1 MKLETHPYGKMPDGA
16 PVERFTFTNANGMV
30 CEVINYGVRL
40 TSIKV
45 PDAKGRTADV
55 LLGFDNLDA
64 YLHNG
69 HFAPVCGRVANRI
82 SGAKFTLD
90 GVTYKLVANEGENQ
104 LHGGKKGFDKAVWRA
119 AEKGGGVEFS
129 YLSRDGEEG
138 FPGNLEVKTLV
149 TLTDANELRLDY
161 TATTD
166 KPTPVNLTS
175 HGYFNLAGN
184 GNVLDH
190 ELMLA
195 ADYYT
200 PTGAKLIPTGEIK
213 PVKGSAMDFT
223 TPKTIGSQMKQY
235 PEAAGGYDCNF
246 VINGVGREMTLA
258 ARVREPKSGRV
269 METWTTQ
276 PGVQLYTANH
286 FKGIAGRGGDK
297 YEKFAGFC
305 LETQHFPDSV
315 NQPRFPSTILR
326 PGEIYRHT
334 CIYKFATI

>member
-1 MKLETHPYGKMPDGA
+1 MKLEKKPYGKMPDGT
-16 PVERFTFTNANGMV
+16 VVDEFTLTNANGV
-30 CEVINYGVRL
+30 ACKFISYGVRL
-40 TSIKV
+40 TSITT
-45 PDAKGRTADV
+45 PDAKGNLADV

-82 SGAKFTLD
+82 GGAKFSID
-90 GVTYKLVANEGENQ
+90 GMSYKVTANEGENQ
-104 LHGGKKGFDKAVWRA
+104 LHGGKNGFDKPVWRA
-119 AEKGGGVEFS
+119 VEKDDGVEFS

-149 TLTDANELRLDY
+149 SLTDANELRLDY
-161 TATTD
+161 TAITD

-175 HGYFNLAGN
+175 HGYFNLAGA

-190 ELMLA
+190 KLLLA
-195 ADYYT
+195 ADFYT
-200 PTGAKLIPTGEIK
+200 PTNAKLIPTGEIK
-213 PVKGSAMDFT
+213 SVTGTAFDFT
-223 TPKTIGSQMKQY
+223 TPKAIGSQMKQF
-235 PEAAGGYDCNF
+235 PEAAGGYDINF
-246 VINGVGREMTLA
+246 VINGGGKNLTLA

-286 FKGIAGRGGDK
+286 FKGIAGRGGAR

-315 NQPRFPSTILR
+315 NQPQFPTTILR
-326 PGEIYRHT
+326 PGEVYRHT
-334 CIYKFATI
+334 CIYKFSTD